1 MEISIL
7 NGQVSRRTFLRGSA
21 LGGVGLATA
30 AVIGCDDDDDDD
42 DDTAATAPAAPAA
55 TGGGSSPAPSTS
67 APEPAKEITLNYGA
81 NNPTPT
87 LSPNSTAASESEFHA
102 LYDGLTRQV
111 PQPGGGANI
120 DPGLAESWE
129 TPDGGG
135 ATWVFKLREAE
146 WSDGTPFT
154 AEDVKWVH
162 EFYKDPESQSRL
174 ISRVGTFESAKV
186 LDDRTIEITTA
197 NDPIF
202 PKREG
207 IVFVLPKHIFTDASI
222 NAEEFMGATPV
233 GTGAYVATSFAQGQ
247 KVEMVKSPSGYR
259 AGDIKG
265 VTKVNYNWIGE
276 TSTRMAALEAGDL
289 DFVLQVPTIEADRIR
304 GLSNMAVI
312 NAPPTTNQAWDM
324 ANKPDD
330 DPGITNDPRVRQ
342 ALNFA
347 LDREGLVLAAY
358 DGQTSPAKDQLIT
371 PDVFGHQSD
380 WAPIP
385 YDPDRART
393 LLKDAGF
400 GDGASMNIDA
410 QILISPVLKPILE
423 ATIGLWEDVGVK
435 SDVRTIEVNVWRDR
449 LYGRATEG
457 RPGAFLMGWSSFL
470 YEAALALQWHESS
483 NPYDLWANP
492 KFDELFEAVNKEVDG
507 EARNQLYRQLM
518 QEERVESGGEF
529 EAGPSAFIAENP
541 IIYGFRTDVVDES
554 NYIAWTTPSSRYENI
569 IPA

>member
-1 MEISIL
+1 MEISKL
-7 NGQVSRRTFLRGSA
+7 NGRVSRRTFLRGTA
-21 LGGVGLATA
+21 LGGIGLATA

-42 DDTAATAPAAPAA
+42 AAPSTAPAAPS
-55 TGGGSSPAPSTS
+55 TSGGSSPAPSTS
-67 APEPAKEITLNYGA
+67 APEPAKKITLKWGA
-81 NNPTPT
+81 NNPIPT
-87 LSPNSTAASESEFHA
+87 LSPNSTAASASELHG

-111 PQPGGGANI
+111 ATPGGGANI

-129 TPDGGG
+129 TSDGG

-186 LDDRTIEITTA
+186 LDDRTIEIKTT

-222 NAEEFMGATPV
+222 DAEAFMGSTPV
-233 GTGAYVATSFAQGQ
+233 GTGAYVADSFKQGQ
-247 KVEMVKSPSGYR
+247 IVELTKSPSGYR

-265 VTKVNYNWIGE
+265 ITKVEYNWITE
-276 TSTRMAALEAGDL
+276 TSTRMAALETGDL
-289 DFVLQVPTIEADRIR
+289 DFVQQVPTTDADRIR
-304 GLSNMAVI
+304 GFATVI

-324 ANKPDD
+324 ANKPTD

-342 ALNFA
+342 AINYS
-347 LDREGLVLAAY
+347 LDREGIIIAAY
-358 DGQTSPAKDQLIT
+358 DGQTRPAKDQLIT

-385 YDPDRART
+385 YDPDKARQ
-393 LLKDAGF
+393 LMADAGL
-400 GDGASMNIDA
+400 GNGASMNIDA
-410 QILISPVLKPILE
+410 QILIAPHLKPILE
-423 ATIGLWEDVGVK
+423 ASIGLWDDIGIK

-457 RPGAFLMGWSSFL
+457 RPGVFLMGWSSFL

-507 EARNQLYRQLM
+507 AARNQLYRELM

-529 EAGPSAFIAENP
+529 VSGPSAFMQENP
-541 IIYGFRTDVVDES
+541 VLLGFNPEVIDASSYVP
-554 NYIAWTTPSSRYENI
+554 WTTPEARFENI
-569 IPA
+569 VPA

>member
-1 MEISIL
+1 MEINIL
-7 NGQVSRRTFLRGSA
+7 NGRVSRRTFLRGSA

-42 DDTAATAPAAPAA
+42 SASPAAS
-55 TGGGSSPAPSTS
+55 GGGSSPSPSTS
-67 APEPAKEITLNYGA
+67 TPEPTKEVTVRWAA
-81 NNPTPT
+81 NNPIPT
-87 LSPNSTAASESEFHA
+87 MSPNSTAASASDFHA
-102 LYDGLTRQV
+102 IYDGLTRQV
-111 PQPGGGANI
+111 AQPGGGATI

-129 TPDGGG
+129 SPDGTGS
-135 ATWVFKLREAE
+135 TWVFNLREAE

-154 AEDVKWVH
+154 AEDVAWTH
-162 EFYKDPESQSRL
+162 DFYKDPESQSRL
-174 ISRVGTFESAKV
+174 ISRVGTYVSSKV
-186 LDDRTIEITTA
+186 LDDRTIEITTKS
-197 NDPIF
+197 DPIF

-207 IVFVLPKHIFTDASI
+207 IVFTLPKHVFTDSSI
-222 NAEEFMGATPV
+222 NPEEFMGETPV
-233 GTGAYVATSFAQGQ
+233 GTGAYVAQNFRQGQ
-247 KVEMVKSPSGYR
+247 SVDLVKSPSGYR
-259 AGDIKG
+259 SGDFKG
-265 VTKVNYNWIGE
+265 VSKVEYNWIGE

-289 DFVLQVPTIEADRIR
+289 DFSTQVPTIDAERVR
-304 GLSNMAVI
+304 GFSNTTVV
-312 NAPPTTNQAWDM
+312 NAPPTTNAAWDM
-324 ANKPDD
+324 ANKPND

-347 LDREGLVLAAY
+347 LDRDGIVLAAY

-380 WAPIP
+380 WSPIP
-385 YDPDRART
+385 YDPDKARE

-400 GDGASMNIDA
+400 GGGASMNIDA
-410 QILISPVLKPILE
+410 QILIAPYLKPILE
-423 ATIGLWEDVGVK
+423 ASIGLWEDVGVK

-507 EARNQLYRQLM
+507 EARNQLYRQLL
-518 QEERVESGGEF
+518 QEERVDSGGEF
-529 EAGPSAFIAENP
+529 VSGPSAFIAENP
-541 IIYGFRTDVVDES
+541 SIYAFRNDVIDES
-554 NYIAWTTPSSRYENI
+554 SFIAWATPGMRYENI
-569 IPA
+569 VPA